1 MAAKTL
7 NLKDRPHD
15 EAMAEL
21 FRDDPE
27 FAAHFLD
34 EILREGNQADL
45 LVALR
50 QLAQA
55 FGGLGAVAKQAEV
68 NSTQIYRTL
77 SEGGNPSLNTMVAIL
92 KSMNL
97 RLSVQPLKFQAR

>member
-1 MAAKTL
+1 MATK
-7 NLKDRPHD
+7 NSDVKDRLHD

-27 FAAHFLD
+27 FAAHYLD
-34 EILREGNQADL
+34 EILREGDQADL

-68 NSTQIYRTL
+68 NPTLIYRTL

-97 RLSVQPLKFQAR
+97 RLSLQPLRT